1 MLNRRSTIKSFVGI
15 LSLPF
20 AAKAIAQ
27 PKELPLIWDAD
38 PVDKTNVRIYPKDIW
53 RNCNYVSCFDEKKP

>member
-15 LSLPF
+15 LSLAF
-20 AAKAIAQ
+20 GAKAIAQ
-27 PKELPLIWDAD
+27 PKELPLIGDAD
-38 PVDKTNVRIYPKDIW
+38 PVDKTGVRIYPKDIW